1 MSRRIFRAHLLSLV
15 VGGLVL
21 LRFNRQQWF
30 YGDEWA
36 FLGGVRRTLA
46 WPDQLLEP
54 HNEHWSTAPYLVYR
68 VLEATFGIR
77 SYWPYIGLAILL
89 HLLVVHLVWRVM
101 LQAKV
106 APWIATVVVLPLI
119 VLGAGSQNLLW
130 AFQIGF
136 LGSLAL
142 GLGAMLLVNHSGAWG
157 WRDWVGLALIC
168 FALLWSGFTVLLVA
182 VCALVVLLRRGIKPA
197 AAFAIPPAVIYIVWA
212 LAYPPSTD
220 LSAPTVRAF
229 SSDLWPY
236 VATGLATAANAFVFN
251 APLLGAIGVV
261 ALLAY
266 LVRTAERATTELA
279 VTYACAAGA
288 VAQFV
293 LSAYARQRLGLGQAS
308 ETRYGY
314 IAIVLLAP
322 ALAMV
327 ADRLLGRANRP
338 LRAAFVVV
346 FLVMTAT
353 NAYLLRIDASDE
365 AAREGPTRALILAAA
380 EIANDPLQQ
389 LAPDAVPEP
398 RYSPDLTVAD
408 LRRFGA
414 NDDLPT
420 SQPAQRELL
429 TAAANLQVGLE
440 QAKNVAACRVPEGP
454 RTTVIFAPNGATRLV
469 NGTPGATM
477 DVTLTDPVSGAE
489 GGSRRFVLPSAW
501 SVLTVYRHG
510 VSARIVTPPNVHL
523 CP

>member
-1 MSRRIFRAHLLSLV
+1 MRGRILRVHLLSLF

-36 FLGGVRRTLA
+36 FLGGVPRTLS
-46 WPDQLLEP
+46 WPDQLLQP
-54 HNEHWSTAPYLVYR
+54 HNEHWSTAPYLIYR
-68 VLEATFGIR
+68 LLEATFGIR
-77 SYWPYIGLAILL
+77 TYWPYIGLAILL
-89 HLLVVHLVWRVM
+89 HLVVVHLVWRVM

-106 APWIATVVVLPLI
+106 TPWVATVVVLPLI

-142 GLGAMLLVNHSGAWG
+142 GFGAMLLVNHAGTWG
-157 WRDWVGLALIC
+157 RRDWAGLALIC
-168 FALLWSGFTVLLVA
+168 FALLWSGVTVLLVA

-220 LSAPTVRAF
+220 LAAPTVGAF

-236 VATGLATAANAFVFN
+236 VATGLATAANAFVLD
-251 APLLGAIGVV
+251 APLLGSIVLL

-279 VTYACAAGA
+279 VAYACAAGA

-293 LSAYARQRLGLGQAS
+293 LSAYGRQKLGIGQAS
-308 ETRYGY
+308 ESRYGY

-322 ALAMV
+322 AIAIV

-338 LRAAFVVV
+338 LRAGFVIV
-346 FLVMTAT
+346 FLLMTAT
-353 NAYLLRIDASDE
+353 NAYLLRIDASNQGASE
-365 AAREGPTRALILAAA
+365 QPTRALILAAA
-380 EIANDPLQQ
+380 LTANDPLQK
-389 LAPDAVPEP
+389 LAPDAVPE
-398 RYSPDLTVAD
+398 RQYSPDLTVAD

-414 NDDLPT
+414 NGELPK
-420 SQPAQRELL
+420 SQPTQRELL
-429 TAAANLQVGLE
+429 TAAANLQVGIE
-440 QAKNVAACRVPEGP
+440 QAKKFAACRVPEGL
-454 RTTVIFAPNGATRLV
+454 RTTVVFAANGARRLL

-477 DVTLTDPVSGAE
+477 TVTLIDPISGVE
-489 GGSRRFVLPSAW
+489 GGSRQLVLPSAW